1 MNALPVDSGSLQ
13 DEPVYIGL
21 EGLEFFERTEEYLKA
36 ADRVRVREAYQLA
49 REEHGEQ
56 RRHSGELFFTHPLT
70 VAYYLAEFR
79 LDAAALMAALL
90 HDVAEDAEVTIDQIQ
105 DQFGLEV
112 SRLVD
117 SVTKLK
123 EVSAGVS
130 QAQRMSPEEIQ
141 DASLRKMFEA
151 MTKDVR
157 VVVIKLFDRLHNM
170 RTISALPP
178 EKQRKKAKETL
189 AVYAPLANRLGIWRL
204 KTELEAR
211 SLQVLDPEAYRIIHQ
226 ELLNQSLKRQSLYA
240 LISEQIIEYLMTK
253 GIKVANVLPSPESI
267 YSIYRSLTAIGASFH
282 SATSPLRMVVLV
294 DDEPSCYL
302 SLGYLHQIW
311 RPVPGKFDDYIAA
324 PRDNLYRA
332 LHTTV
337 IHASGEQLR
346 LRFRTPSMNAVS
358 EMGVLARWM
367 YQGTP
372 LWSRGIDK
380 HVDAL
385 FSNIDESISL
395 TPHNVRMAVQGVV
408 EDVFRQQI
416 MVYTPR
422 GDVIELPLGAT
433 PVDFAYAIHTE
444 VGNHC
449 QLAHVNEE
457 PVPLNRP
464 LKDGDQVRI
473 TKSGWARPERT
484 WLDEDL
490 GFLSTSKA
498 RTHVRRWFRRL
509 PNEVAVAQGQRLL
522 HQELCMLGMPDR
534 SHDEIAAIFG
544 YQESVELYYALGRA
558 DLLPTVVST
567 RILSKDWYLGE
578 ARSIGRIVRSDK
590 GEEFVVTN
598 GGGRDLHL
606 CRTCRP
612 RPGDKI
618 IGYLQ
623 SGSSVTV
630 HRTGCHTL
638 RPDPLSDRTLKLGWG
653 KDGSREVRAVTL
665 LISVYDRS
673 GLLFEIAEL
682 LKHED
687 VNITSINSS
696 PNLDQRTTKVILGLE
711 LFSPRQLVRILHRT
725 HALINVYQV
734 SCILDERAAEDLT
747 DSLKPL

>member
-1 MNALPVDSGSLQ
+1 MNTIPVDSGSLQ
-13 DEPVYIGL
+13 NEPVLYIGA
-21 EGLEFFERTEEYLKA
+21 EGLEFFERTEAYLGI
-36 ADRVRVREAYQLA
+36 ADYSRVREAFELA
-49 REEHGEQ
+49 RQEHGEQ

-70 VAYYLAEFR
+70 VAYYLAEYR

-90 HDVAEDAEVTIDQIQ
+90 HDVAEDAEVTIEQIRE
-105 DQFGLEV
+105 QFGAEV

-130 QAQRMSPEEIQ
+130 QARRLTPEEIQ

-170 RTISALPP
+170 RTIGSLPA

-204 KTELEAR
+204 KTELEAL
-211 SLQVLDPEAYRIIHQ
+211 SLQVLEPEPYRIIHQ
-226 ELLNQSLKRQSLYA
+226 ELLNQSLKRQSSYA
-240 LISEQIIEYLMTK
+240 LIAEQTIEYLVSK

-267 YSIYRSLTAIGASFH
+267 YSIHRSLSASGDSYH
-282 SATSPLRMVVLV
+282 KAANPLRMVVLLE
-294 DDEPSCYL
+294 DEPSCYL
-302 SLGYLHQIW
+302 SLGYLHQLW

-324 PRDNLYRA
+324 PRDNLYQA

-337 IHASGEQLR
+337 IYASGEQLK

-358 EMGVLARWM
+358 EMGVLARWI

-380 HVDAL
+380 HVEAL
-385 FSNIDESISL
+385 FSNIDESINL
-395 TPHNVRMAVQGVV
+395 APHNVRMAVQGVV
-408 EDVFRQQI
+408 EDVFRPQI

-422 GDVIELPLGAT
+422 GDVIEMPLGAT

-444 VGNHC
+444 VGDHC

-457 PVPLNRP
+457 PAPLNRP
-464 LKDGDQVRI
+464 LQDGDQVRI

-490 GFLSTSKA
+490 GYLGTSKA
-498 RTHVRRWFRRL
+498 RTHVRRWFRKL
-509 PNEVAVAQGQRLL
+509 PNEVAVAQGKQLL
-522 HQELCMLGMPDR
+522 LTEMRMLGMPGR
-534 SHDEIAAIFG
+534 SHQEIAAILG
-544 YQESVELYYALGRA
+544 LQDSIELYFALGRA
-558 DLLPTVVST
+558 DLLPTAVST

-578 ARSIGRIVRSDK
+578 ARSIGRVVRSDT
-590 GEEFVVTN
+590 GEELVITN

-606 CRTCRP
+606 CRACKP
-612 RPGDKI
+612 RSGDRI

-623 SGSSVTV
+623 PGGGVTV
-630 HRTGCHTL
+630 HRIGCFTV
-638 RPDPLSDRTLKLGWG
+638 RPDPLADRTIKLGWG
-653 KDGSREVRAVTL
+653 KDGSREVRGVTL
-665 LISVYDRS
+665 LIDVYDRS

-682 LKHED
+682 LKHEEI
-687 VNITSINSS
+687 NITSINSS
-696 PNLDQRTTKVILGLE
+696 SDSDQRTSRVVLGLE

-725 HALINVYQV
+725 HALVNVFQV
-734 SCILDERAAEDLT
+734 SCVLDEPEVG
-747 DSLKPL
+747 